1 MLLRAGL
8 WFLAASIAAVGVTAT
23 LLPSTFYHRV
33 PWVAMNPPYS
43 EHLMRDYGAM
53 NLALAVVITVAAV
66 TVNTLLVRAALSAL
80 LVFAVAHLIFHATHL
95 EHFST
100 GAAVAELATL
110 SLAVALPG
118 ALLALTRARS
128 PDGPRRSGVKRRGA
142 GQRPGP

>member
-1 MLLRAGL
+1 M
-8 WFLAASIAAVGVTAT
+8 
-23 LLPSTFYHRV
+23 
-33 PWVAMNPPYS
+33 
-43 EHLMRDYGAM
+43 
-53 NLALAVVITVAAV
+53 VITVAAV

-80 LVFAVAHLIFHATHL
+80 LVFAVAHLIFHAPHL

>member
-1 MLLRAGL
+1 M
-8 WFLAASIAAVGVTAT
+8 
-23 LLPSTFYHRV
+23 
-33 PWVAMNPPYS
+33 
-43 EHLMRDYGAM
+43 
-53 NLALAVVITVAAV
+53 VITVAAV

-80 LVFAVAHLIFHATHL
+80 LVFAVAHLIFHARHL

-128 PDGPRRSGVKRRGA
+128 PDGPRRSGVKRRGG